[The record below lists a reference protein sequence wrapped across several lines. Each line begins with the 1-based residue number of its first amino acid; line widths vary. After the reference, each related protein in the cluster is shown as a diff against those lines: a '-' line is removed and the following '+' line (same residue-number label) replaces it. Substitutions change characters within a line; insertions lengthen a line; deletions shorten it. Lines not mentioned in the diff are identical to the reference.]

1 MGSSYSPD
9 KLKDTFTSQLKI
21 AMQPSLTA
29 PPPKAEPKNVDVKQL
44 ALKLEDTI
52 KNQKQV

>member
-52 KNQKQV
+52 KN